1 MFAAVYN
8 LAVSDTNHQELP
20 PDLHEQPALVD
31 QFGPETEFNISF
43 DSRQVFM
50 KL

>member
-1 MFAAVYN
+1 MSAAVYN
-8 LAVSDTNHQELP
+8 LAVSDTKHRELP

-31 QFGPETEFNISF
+31 QFGSETEPNISF
-43 DSRQVFM
+43 DSHHVFM